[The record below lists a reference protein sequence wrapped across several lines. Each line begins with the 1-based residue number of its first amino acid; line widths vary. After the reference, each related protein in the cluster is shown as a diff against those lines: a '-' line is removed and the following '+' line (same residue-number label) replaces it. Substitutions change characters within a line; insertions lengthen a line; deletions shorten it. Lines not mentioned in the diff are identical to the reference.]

1 MSVCLSVTKMLTFR
15 NQKIW
20 SFLTFIATFCTQWN
34 WPFHVSWHFCS
45 QKIWPF
51 LMFIDTFCFQKCQ
64 ETVKRQNPLKY
75 SKNLVDSP
83 VSRHFL
89 YSKVS
94 GNSEMTKSLEIMT
107 FQWIL
112 LLPLFQDTFG
122 KGFVVSPVYS
132 FIPYSK

>member
-1 MSVCLSVTKMLTFR
+1 
-15 NQKIW
+15 
-20 SFLTFIATFCTQWN
+20 
-34 WPFHVSWHFCS
+34 
-45 QKIWPF
+45 
-51 LMFIDTFCFQKCQ
+51 MFIDTFCFQKCL

-107 FQWIL
+107 FQEVL
-112 LLPLFQDTFG
+112 LFLLFRDSFG
-122 KGFVVSPVYS
+122 RLEGLKVGMLEGWNVGRLEGSSNERVF
-132 FIPYSK
+132 FF